1 MKASKSTGRTAHTWC
16 IRRVPSTLPALP
28 YIIMHIPPFHVHY
41 SLSHTRNRL
50 LFPDLPA
57 IKPLHTPFSGRMGG
71 GPRRSATQAKS
82 NADAQHMEKHK
93 APAATKP
100 SWYQT
105 PFFFFFA
112 QQCPAFTKMLGHPSL
127 QLPEVLRIVT
137 TSGNIRELLLL
148 L

>member
-71 GPRRSATQAKS
+71 AHDAVPPKQRAMLMHSTWRSTKLLQLQSPAGI
-82 NADAQHMEKHK
+82 KH
-93 APAATKP
+93 
-100 SWYQT
+100 
-105 PFFFFFA
+105 FFFFFA

-127 QLPEVLRIVT
+127 QLPEVLRRVT